1 MVAGWLQFWRSGPF
15 ASVLTIMPI
24 KKRVDV
30 VGTVGV
36 PGNYGGFETLVENLA
51 RFHHTQGAGK
61 WALAIYCST
70 KAYSERP
77 SRFLSAQLNYVPF
90 QANGIQS
97 VAYDAVSLG
106 KAMLS
111 RADVI
116 LVLGVSGAVALPIV
130 RIFSSAKIITNSDG
144 IEWRRDKWSG
154 LARKFLKF
162 SEWLAIKCSHQIVA
176 DNEAIADYVQK
187 AYGRDCQVIAYGGD
201 HALADAHP
209 SVEFKQQLPEQYACT
224 VCRIEPEN
232 NIHLIL
238 KAFADGSIPIVVV
251 GNWKNSE
258 YGRALQKSYR
268 NNPYTLL
275 FDPIYDLGMLKV
287 LRENS
292 LFYVHGHSAGG
303 TNPSLVEAM
312 HFGRPVIAFD
322 CDFNRYTTENE
333 ALYFRTSDD
342 LLTLAAEVA
351 QNRHSEVG
359 RKMQE
364 VALRRYC
371 WKDVAASYFDLFSEI
386 LERP

>member
-1 MVAGWLQFWRSGPF
+1 
-15 ASVLTIMPI
+15 MPNNYST
-24 KKRVDV
+24 K
-30 VGTVGV
+30 VGMRLSIVGIV
-36 PGNYGGFETLVENLA
+36 GIPAIYGGFESLAENLA
-51 RFHHTQGAGK
+51 IFHSIKKKDLSLTV
-61 WALAIYCST
+61 YCS
-70 KAYSERP
+70 ERH
-77 SRFLSAQLNYVPF
+77 YVEKKKKYLDANLRYLPIN
-90 QANGIQS
+90 ANGFQS
-97 VAYDAVSLG
+97 VLYDFVSLIG
-106 KAMLS
+106 S
-111 RADVI
+111 VRNHSNVI

-130 RIFSSAKIITNSDG
+130 RIFSSAKIITNIDG

-154 LARKFLKF
+154 LARKFLKL
-162 SEWLAIKCSHQIVA
+162 SEWVAIKSSHQIVA
-176 DNEAIADYVQK
+176 DNKAIADYVQK
-187 AYGRDCQVIAYGGD
+187 AYSRDCQVIAYGGD